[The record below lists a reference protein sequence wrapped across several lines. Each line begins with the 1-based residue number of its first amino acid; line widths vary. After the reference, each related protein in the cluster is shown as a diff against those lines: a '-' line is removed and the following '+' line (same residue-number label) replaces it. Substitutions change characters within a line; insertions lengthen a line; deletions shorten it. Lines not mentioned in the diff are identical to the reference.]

1 MEKRSGGS
9 FMQKVA
15 AVIVDR
21 KTLFFLLFAVLA
33 VFCVFSRNWV
43 NVNDDITSYLA
54 KDTETRRGLD
64 IMESEFTT
72 FATANVMVSSIT
84 YEAAEK
90 LLPRLEAVDGVHS
103 VEFDATEDHY
113 KNASALFA
121 VTFDGDTTSAVSEAA
136 MDEIKSLLSGYD
148 CYISSEVGNPLEQ
161 TIKSEMVVVLGIAIF
176 IIVAVLLFTSNTYME
191 IPVLLITFGAAALL
205 NMGTNYWFGTI
216 SYVTDSIAVVLQ
228 LALAIDYAII
238 LCHRYTEEREHLEAR
253 DAAVAALS
261 KAIPEI
267 SASSLTTISGLAAL
281 TLMHFRLGYDMGIVL
296 IKAIVMSMLSV
307 FLLMPGLLVLFSK
320 AIDKT
325 HHKSFVPKITLWGK
339 LTVKTRYII
348 PPLFLIVAAAAFVF
362 SNRCP
367 YVYGYSTLDTVKQNE
382 SKIAD
387 KMVASTFG
395 TDNLVAMLVPSGDY
409 EKEARLLK
417 AIAALPEVESCM
429 GLANIEAMDG
439 YTVTSALKPRQFA
452 ELTDQDIEAARLLY
466 AAYAVNEK
474 DYGQIVSSIDDYAV
488 PLLDMITYLKQQK
501 DEGYVSLERDMSEML
516 DEMCAELDFGRAQL
530 EGENWSRFV
539 IYLDLPE
546 EADETFDF
554 LETLRAQAKVFYDDC
569 VLVGESVNA
578 RDLRSSFSTDNLLI
592 SILSALFVVAV
603 LLFTFKSVGLP
614 ILLIIVIQSSV
625 WINFSVPYLTSSNLF
640 FISYLIVSA
649 IQMGA
654 NIDYAIVIS
663 SRYFDLKKSMPI
675 KEAMVETLNQAFPTI
690 ITSGAMLASAGLIIG
705 RMTSD
710 NTISSIGTCL
720 GRGTIISI
728 FLVMGVLPQILLLGD
743 LLIEK
748 TAFAIKG
755 PEITHVEGS
764 TIRLHGRV
772 RGQISGF
779 IDADVR
785 GVFQGSLHAMVESGT
800 IEVDETRPELPPSEE
815 LAGDGDESET
825 GEEKGDDI

>member
-1 MEKRSGGS
+1 MDKKSGGS

-21 KTLFFLLFAVLA
+21 KTFFFLTFIVMAI
-33 VFCVFSRNWV
+33 FCVFSRNWV

-84 YEAAEK
+84 YDAAEK
-90 LLPRLEAVDGVHS
+90 LAPKIGAIDGVHS
-103 VEFDATEDHY
+103 VEFDATEAHY

-121 VTFDGDTTSAVSEAA
+121 VTFDGDTTSEVSEKA
-136 MDEIKSLLSGYD
+136 MDEIKSLLADYD
-148 CYISSEVGNPLEQ
+148 TYISSEVGNPMEQ
-161 TIKSEMVVVLGIAIF
+161 TIKSEMVVVLGIAVF
-176 IIVAVLLFTSNTYME
+176 IIIAVLLFTSKTYME

-281 TLMHFRLGYDMGIVL
+281 SLMHFRLGYDMGIVL
-296 IKAIVMSMLSV
+296 IKAIIMSMLSV

-320 AIDKT
+320 LIDKT
-325 HHKSFVPKITLWGK
+325 HHRSFVPKISLWGK
-339 LTVKTRYII
+339 MTVKTRYVI
-348 PPLFLIVAAAAFVF
+348 PPLFLIIAAAAFVF
-362 SNRCP
+362 ANRCP

-395 TDNLVAMLVPSGDY
+395 TDNLVAMLVPSGSY
-409 EKEARLLK
+409 EKEAQLLNVIS
-417 AIAALPEVESCM
+417 AQPEVESAM

-439 YTVTSALKPRQFA
+439 YTVTSALTPRQFA

-474 DYGQIVSSIDDYAV
+474 DYGQIVSSIDDYTV
-488 PLLDMITYLKQQK
+488 PLVDIVLFLRDQENAGYIT
-501 DEGYVSLERDMSEML
+501 LERDMSDML
-516 DEMCAELDFGRAQL
+516 DEMCAELEFGLAQL

-539 IYLDLPE
+539 IYLNLPE
-546 EADETFDF
+546 ESEETYEF
-554 LETLRAQAKVFYDDC
+554 LDTLHGIAGAYYSDC

-578 RDLRSSFSTDNLLI
+578 RDLRSSFSTDNQLI
-592 SILSALFVVAV
+592 SILSALFVVVV
-603 LLFTFKSVGLP
+603 LLFTFRSVGLP
-614 ILLIIVIQSSV
+614 LLLIIVIQSSI

-663 SRYFDLKKSMPI
+663 SRYLDLKKSMPI
-675 KEAMVETLNQAFPTI
+675 KEAMIETLNQAFPTI

-743 LLIEK
+743 ILIEK
-748 TAFAIKG
+748 TAFAIKA

-779 IDADVR
+779 VDADIQ
-785 GVFQGSLHAMVESGT
+785 GVFQGSLHAMVESGA
-800 IEVDETRPELPPSEE
+800 IEVDETRAELPP
-815 LAGDGDESET
+815 
-825 GEEKGDDI
+825 GDDTTPADDRGEDTSNED

>member
-1 MEKRSGGS
+1 MDKKSGGS

-21 KTLFFLLFAVLA
+21 KTFFFLTFIVMAI
-33 VFCVFSRNWV
+33 FCVFSRNWV

-84 YEAAEK
+84 YDAAEK
-90 LLPRLEAVDGVHS
+90 LAPKIGAIDGVHS
-103 VEFDATEDHY
+103 VEFDATEAHY

-121 VTFDGDTTSAVSEAA
+121 VTFDGDTTSEVSEKA
-136 MDEIKSLLSGYD
+136 MDEIKSLLADYD
-148 CYISSEVGNPLEQ
+148 TYISSEVGNPMEQ
-161 TIKSEMVVVLGIAIF
+161 TIKSEMVVVLGIAVF
-176 IIVAVLLFTSNTYME
+176 IIIAVLLFTSKTYME

-281 TLMHFRLGYDMGIVL
+281 SLMHFRLGYDMGIVL
-296 IKAIVMSMLSV
+296 IKAIIMSMLSV

-320 AIDKT
+320 LIDKT
-325 HHKSFVPKITLWGK
+325 HHRSFVPKISLWGK
-339 LTVKTRYII
+339 LTVKTRYVI
-348 PPLFLIVAAAAFVF
+348 PPLFLIIAAAAFVF
-362 SNRCP
+362 ANRCP
-367 YVYGYSTLDTVKQNE
+367 YVYGYCTLDTVKQNE

-395 TDNLVAMLVPSGDY
+395 TDNLVAMLVPSGSY
-409 EKEARLLK
+409 EKEAQLLNVIS
-417 AIAALPEVESCM
+417 AQPEVESAM

-439 YTVTSALKPRQFA
+439 YTVTSALTPRQFA

-474 DYGQIVSSIDDYAV
+474 DYGQIVSSIDDYTV
-488 PLLDMITYLKQQK
+488 PLVDIVLFLRDQENAGYIT
-501 DEGYVSLERDMSEML
+501 LERDMSDML
-516 DEMCAELDFGRAQL
+516 DEMCAELEFGLAQL

-539 IYLDLPE
+539 IYLNLPE
-546 EADETFDF
+546 ESEETYEF
-554 LETLRAQAKVFYDDC
+554 LDTLHGIAGAYYSDC

-592 SILSALFVVAV
+592 SILSALFVVVV
-603 LLFTFKSVGLP
+603 LLFTFRSVGLP
-614 ILLIIVIQSSV
+614 LLLIIVIQSSI

-663 SRYFDLKKSMPI
+663 SRYLDLKKSMPI
-675 KEAMVETLNQAFPTI
+675 KEAMIETLNQAFPTI

-743 LLIEK
+743 ILIEK
-748 TAFAIKG
+748 TAFAIKV

-779 IDADVR
+779 VDADIQ
-785 GVFQGSLHAMVESGT
+785 GVFQGSLHAMVESGA
-800 IEVDETRPELPPSEE
+800 IEVDETRAELPP
-815 LAGDGDESET
+815 
-825 GEEKGDDI
+825 GDDTTPADDRGEDTSNED

>member
-1 MEKRSGGS
+1 MDKKGGGS

-21 KTLFFLLFAVLA
+21 KTFFFLAFIVMAI
-33 VFCVFSRNWV
+33 FCAFSRNWV

-54 KDTETRRGLD
+54 EDTETRQGLD

-84 YEAAEK
+84 YDVAAK
-90 LLPRLEAVDGVHS
+90 LVPQIEVINGVHS
-103 VEFDATEDHY
+103 VEFDATEAHY
-113 KNASALFA
+113 KNASALFT
-121 VTFDGDTTSAVSEAA
+121 VTFDGDTTSEVSESA
-136 MDEIKSLLSGYD
+136 MDEIKSLLADYD
-148 CYISSEVGNPLEQ
+148 TYISSEVGNPMEQ
-161 TIKSEMVVVLGIAIF
+161 TIKSEMVVVLGIAVF
-176 IIVAVLLFTSNTYME
+176 IIIAVLLFTSKTYME

-320 AIDKT
+320 LIDKT
-325 HHKSFVPKITLWGK
+325 HHRSFVPKISLWGK

-348 PPLFLIVAAAAFVF
+348 PPLFLIIAAAAFVF
-362 SNRCP
+362 ANRCP

-395 TDNLVAMLVPSGDY
+395 TDNLVAMLVPSGSY
-409 EKEARLLK
+409 EKEAKLLK
-417 AIAALPEVESCM
+417 AIEALPEVKSAM

-439 YTVTSALKPRQFA
+439 YTVTSALTPRQFS

-474 DYGQIVSSIDDYAV
+474 DYGQIVSSIDDYSV
-488 PLLDMITYLKQQK
+488 PLVDIVLYLQDQKNAGYIT
-501 DEGYVSLERDMSEML
+501 LERDMSDML
-516 DEMCAELDFGRAQL
+516 DEMCAELEFGLAQL

-539 IYLDLPE
+539 IYLNLPE
-546 EADETFDF
+546 ESEETYEF
-554 LETLRAQAKVFYDDC
+554 LDTLHGIAGAYYNDC

-592 SILSALFVVAV
+592 SILSALFVVVV
-603 LLFTFKSVGLP
+603 LLFTFRSVGLP
-614 ILLIIVIQSSV
+614 LLLIIVIQSSI

-663 SRYFDLKKSMPI
+663 SRYLDLKKSMPI
-675 KEAMVETLNQAFPTI
+675 KEAMIETLNQAFPTI

-743 LLIEK
+743 ILIEK
-748 TAFAIKG
+748 TAFAIKK

-779 IDADVR
+779 VDADIQ
-785 GVFQGSLHAMVESGT
+785 GVFQGSLHAMVESGA
-800 IEVDETRPELPPSEE
+800 IEVDETRAELPPGTDAEPE
-815 LAGDGDESET
+815 DDR
-825 GEEKGDDI
+825 GEDTSNED

>member
-1 MEKRSGGS
+1 MDKKSGGS

-21 KTLFFLLFAVLA
+21 KTFFFLAFIVMAI
-33 VFCVFSRNWV
+33 FCVFSRNWV

-84 YEAAEK
+84 YDAAEK
-90 LLPRLEAVDGVHS
+90 LAPKIGAIDGVRS
-103 VEFDATEDHY
+103 VEFDATEAHY

-121 VTFDGDTTSAVSEAA
+121 VTFDGDTTSEVSEKA
-136 MDEIKSLLSGYD
+136 MDEIKSLLADYD
-148 CYISSEVGNPLEQ
+148 TYISSEVGNPMEQ
-161 TIKSEMVVVLGIAIF
+161 TIKSEMVVVLGIAVF
-176 IIVAVLLFTSNTYME
+176 IIIAVLLFTSKTYME

-281 TLMHFRLGYDMGIVL
+281 SLMHFRLGYDMGIVL

-320 AIDKT
+320 LIDKT
-325 HHKSFVPKITLWGK
+325 HHRSFVPKISLWGK
-339 LTVKTRYII
+339 LTVKTRYVI
-348 PPLFLIVAAAAFVF
+348 PPLFLIIAAAAFVF
-362 SNRCP
+362 ANRCP

-395 TDNLVAMLVPSGDY
+395 TDNLVAMLVPSGSY
-409 EKEARLLK
+409 EKEAQLLNVIS
-417 AIAALPEVESCM
+417 AQPEVESAM

-439 YTVTSALKPRQFA
+439 YTVTSALTPRQFA

-474 DYGQIVSSIDDYAV
+474 DYGQIVSSIDDYTV
-488 PLLDMITYLKQQK
+488 PLVDIVLFLRDQENAGYIT
-501 DEGYVSLERDMSEML
+501 LERDMSDML
-516 DEMCAELDFGRAQL
+516 DEMCAELEFGLAQL

-539 IYLDLPE
+539 IYLNLPE
-546 EADETFDF
+546 ESEETYEF
-554 LETLRAQAKVFYDDC
+554 LDTLHGIAGAYYSDC

-592 SILSALFVVAV
+592 SILSALFVVVV
-603 LLFTFKSVGLP
+603 LLFTFRSVGLP
-614 ILLIIVIQSSV
+614 LLLIIVIQSSI

-663 SRYFDLKKSMPI
+663 SRYLDLKKSMPI
-675 KEAMVETLNQAFPTI
+675 KEAMIETLNQAFPTI

-743 LLIEK
+743 ILIEK
-748 TAFAIKG
+748 TAFAIKV

-779 IDADVR
+779 VDADIQ
-785 GVFQGSLHAMVESGT
+785 GVFQGSLHAMVESGA
-800 IEVDETRPELPPSEE
+800 IEVDETRAELPP
-815 LAGDGDESET
+815 
-825 GEEKGDDI
+825 GDDTTPADDRGEDTSNED

>member
-1 MEKRSGGS
+1 MDKKGGSS

-21 KTLFFLLFAVLA
+21 KTFFFLAFIVMA
-33 VFCVFSRNWV
+33 VFCAFSRNWV

-64 IMESEFTT
+64 IMDSEFTT

-84 YEAAEK
+84 YDAAAK
-90 LLPRLEAVDGVHS
+90 LAPQIEVINGVHS
-103 VEFDATEDHY
+103 VEFDDTEDHY

-121 VTFDGDTTSAVSEAA
+121 VTFDGDTTSEVSEKA
-136 MDEIKSLLSGYD
+136 MDEIKSLLADYD
-148 CYISSEVGNPLEQ
+148 TYISSEVGNPMEQ
-161 TIKSEMVVVLGIAIF
+161 TIKSEMVVVLGIAVF
-176 IIVAVLLFTSNTYME
+176 IIIAVLLFTSKTYME

-320 AIDKT
+320 LIDKT
-325 HHKSFVPKITLWGK
+325 HHRSFVPRISLWGK
-339 LTVKTRYII
+339 LTVKTRYVI
-348 PPLFLIVAAAAFVF
+348 PPLFLIIAAAAFVF
-362 SNRCP
+362 ANRCP

-395 TDNLVAMLVPSGDY
+395 TDNLVAMLVPSGNY
-409 EKEARLLK
+409 EKEAKLLN
-417 AIAALPEVESCM
+417 AISALPEVESAM

-439 YTVTSALKPRQFA
+439 YTVTSALTPRQFA

-474 DYGQIVSSIDDYAV
+474 DYGQIVSSIDDYTV
-488 PLLDMITYLKQQK
+488 PLVDIVLFLRDQENAGYIT
-501 DEGYVSLERDMSEML
+501 LERDMSDML
-516 DEMCAELDFGRAQL
+516 DEMCAELEFGLAQL

-539 IYLDLPE
+539 IYLNLPE
-546 EADETFDF
+546 ESEETYEF
-554 LETLRAQAKVFYDDC
+554 LDTLHGIAGAYYSDC

-592 SILSALFVVAV
+592 SILSALFVVVV
-603 LLFTFKSVGLP
+603 LLFTFRSVGLP
-614 ILLIIVIQSSV
+614 LLLMIVIQSSI

-663 SRYFDLKKSMPI
+663 SRYLDLKKSMPI
-675 KEAMVETLNQAFPTI
+675 KEAMIETLNQAFPTI

-743 LLIEK
+743 ILIEK
-748 TAFAIKG
+748 TAFAIKA

-779 IDADVR
+779 VDADIQ
-785 GVFQGSLHAMVESGT
+785 GVFQGSLHAMVESGA
-800 IEVDETRPELPPSEE
+800 IEVDETRAELPP
-815 LAGDGDESET
+815 
-825 GEEKGDDI
+825 GDDTTPADDRGEDTSNED

>member
-1 MEKRSGGS
+1 MDKKSGGS

-21 KTLFFLLFAVLA
+21 KTFFFLTFIVMAI
-33 VFCVFSRNWV
+33 FCVFSRNWV

-84 YEAAEK
+84 YDAAEK
-90 LLPRLEAVDGVHS
+90 LAPKIGAIDGVHS
-103 VEFDATEDHY
+103 VEFDATEAHY

-121 VTFDGDTTSAVSEAA
+121 VTFDGDTTSEVSEKA
-136 MDEIKSLLSGYD
+136 MDEIKSLLADYD
-148 CYISSEVGNPLEQ
+148 TYISSEVGNPMEQ
-161 TIKSEMVVVLGIAIF
+161 TIKSEMVVVLGIAVF
-176 IIVAVLLFTSNTYME
+176 IIIAVLLFTSKTYME

-281 TLMHFRLGYDMGIVL
+281 SLMHFRLGYDMGIVL
-296 IKAIVMSMLSV
+296 IKAIIMSMLSV

-320 AIDKT
+320 LIDKT
-325 HHKSFVPKITLWGK
+325 HHRSFVPKISLWGK
-339 LTVKTRYII
+339 LTVKTRYVI
-348 PPLFLIVAAAAFVF
+348 PPLFLIIAAAAFVF
-362 SNRCP
+362 ANRCP

-395 TDNLVAMLVPSGDY
+395 TDNLVAMLVPSGSY
-409 EKEARLLK
+409 EKEAQLLNVIS
-417 AIAALPEVESCM
+417 AQPEVESAM

-439 YTVTSALKPRQFA
+439 YTVTSALTPRQFA

-474 DYGQIVSSIDDYAV
+474 DYGQIVSSIDDYTV
-488 PLLDMITYLKQQK
+488 PLVDIVLFLRDQENAGYIT
-501 DEGYVSLERDMSEML
+501 LERDMSDML
-516 DEMCAELDFGRAQL
+516 DEMCAELEFGLAQL

-539 IYLDLPE
+539 IYLNLPE
-546 EADETFDF
+546 ESEETYEF
-554 LETLRAQAKVFYDDC
+554 LDTLHGIAGAYYSDC

-592 SILSALFVVAV
+592 SILSALFVVVV
-603 LLFTFKSVGLP
+603 LLFTFRSVGLP
-614 ILLIIVIQSSV
+614 LLLIIVIQSSV

-663 SRYFDLKKSMPI
+663 SRYLDLKKSMPI
-675 KEAMVETLNQAFPTI
+675 KEAMIETLNQAFPTI

-743 LLIEK
+743 ILIEK
-748 TAFAIKG
+748 TAFAIKV

-779 IDADVR
+779 VDADIQ
-785 GVFQGSLHAMVESGT
+785 GVFQGSLHAMVESGA
-800 IEVDETRPELPPSEE
+800 IEEDETRAELPP
-815 LAGDGDESET
+815 
-825 GEEKGDDI
+825 GDDTTPADDRGEDTSNED

>member
-1 MEKRSGGS
+1 
-9 FMQKVA
+9 
-15 AVIVDR
+15 
-21 KTLFFLLFAVLA
+21 
-33 VFCVFSRNWV
+33 
-43 NVNDDITSYLA
+43 
-54 KDTETRRGLD
+54 
-64 IMESEFTT
+64 
-72 FATANVMVSSIT
+72 
-84 YEAAEK
+84 
-90 LLPRLEAVDGVHS
+90 
-103 VEFDATEDHY
+103 
-113 KNASALFA
+113 
-121 VTFDGDTTSAVSEAA
+121 
-136 MDEIKSLLSGYD
+136 
-148 CYISSEVGNPLEQ
+148 
-161 TIKSEMVVVLGIAIF
+161 
-176 IIVAVLLFTSNTYME
+176 
-191 IPVLLITFGAAALL
+191 
-205 NMGTNYWFGTI
+205 
-216 SYVTDSIAVVLQ
+216 
-228 LALAIDYAII
+228 
-238 LCHRYTEEREHLEAR
+238 
-253 DAAVAALS
+253 
-261 KAIPEI
+261 
-267 SASSLTTISGLAAL
+267 
-281 TLMHFRLGYDMGIVL
+281 
-296 IKAIVMSMLSV
+296 MSMLSV

-578 RDLRSSFSTDNLLI
+578 CDLRSSFSTDNLLI

-614 ILLIIVIQSSV
+614 ILLIIVIQSSI

>member
-1 MEKRSGGS
+1 MDKKSGGS

-21 KTLFFLLFAVLA
+21 KTFFFLTFIVMAI
-33 VFCVFSRNWV
+33 FCVFSRNWV

-84 YEAAEK
+84 YDAAEK
-90 LLPRLEAVDGVHS
+90 LAPKIGAIDGVRS
-103 VEFDATEDHY
+103 VEFDATEAHY

-121 VTFDGDTTSAVSEAA
+121 VTFDGDTTSEVSEKA
-136 MDEIKSLLSGYD
+136 MDEIKSLLADYD
-148 CYISSEVGNPLEQ
+148 TYISSEVGNPMEQ
-161 TIKSEMVVVLGIAIF
+161 TIKSEMVVVLGIAVF
-176 IIVAVLLFTSNTYME
+176 IIIAVLLFTSKTYME

-281 TLMHFRLGYDMGIVL
+281 SLMHFRLGYDMGIVL

-320 AIDKT
+320 LIDKT
-325 HHKSFVPKITLWGK
+325 HHRSFVPKISLWGK
-339 LTVKTRYII
+339 LTVKTRYVI
-348 PPLFLIVAAAAFVF
+348 PPLFLILAAAAFVF
-362 SNRCP
+362 ANRCP

-395 TDNLVAMLVPSGDY
+395 TDNLVAMLVPSGSY
-409 EKEARLLK
+409 EKEAQLLNVIS
-417 AIAALPEVESCM
+417 AQPEVESAM

-439 YTVTSALKPRQFA
+439 YTVTSALTPRQFA

-474 DYGQIVSSIDDYAV
+474 DYGQIVSSIDDYTV
-488 PLLDMITYLKQQK
+488 PLVDIVLFLRDQENAGYIT
-501 DEGYVSLERDMSEML
+501 LERDMSDML
-516 DEMCAELDFGRAQL
+516 DEMCAELEFGLAQL

-539 IYLDLPE
+539 IYLNLPE
-546 EADETFDF
+546 ESEETYEF
-554 LETLRAQAKVFYDDC
+554 LDTLHGIAGAYYSDC

-592 SILSALFVVAV
+592 SILSALFVVVV
-603 LLFTFKSVGLP
+603 LLFTFRSVGLP
-614 ILLIIVIQSSV
+614 LLLIIVIQSSI

-663 SRYFDLKKSMPI
+663 SRYLDLKKSMPI
-675 KEAMVETLNQAFPTI
+675 KEAMIETLNQAFPTI

-743 LLIEK
+743 ILIEK
-748 TAFAIKG
+748 TAFAIKV

-779 IDADVR
+779 VDADIQ
-785 GVFQGSLHAMVESGT
+785 GVFQGSLHAMVESGA
-800 IEVDETRPELPPSEE
+800 IEVDETRAELPP
-815 LAGDGDESET
+815 
-825 GEEKGDDI
+825 GDDTTPADDRGEDTSNED

>member
-1 MEKRSGGS
+1 MDKKSGGS

-21 KTLFFLLFAVLA
+21 KTFFFLTFIVMAI
-33 VFCVFSRNWV
+33 FCVFSRNWV

-84 YEAAEK
+84 YDAAEK
-90 LLPRLEAVDGVHS
+90 LAPKIGAIDGVHS
-103 VEFDATEDHY
+103 VEFDATEAHY

-121 VTFDGDTTSAVSEAA
+121 VTFDGDTTSEVSEKA
-136 MDEIKSLLSGYD
+136 MDEIKSLLADYD
-148 CYISSEVGNPLEQ
+148 TYISSEVGNPMEQ
-161 TIKSEMVVVLGIAIF
+161 TIKSEMVVVLGIAVF
-176 IIVAVLLFTSNTYME
+176 IIIAVLLFTSKTYME

-281 TLMHFRLGYDMGIVL
+281 SLMHFRLGYDMGIVL
-296 IKAIVMSMLSV
+296 IKAIIMSMLSV

-320 AIDKT
+320 LIDKT
-325 HHKSFVPKITLWGK
+325 HHRSFVPKISLWGK
-339 LTVKTRYII
+339 MTVKTRYVI
-348 PPLFLIVAAAAFVF
+348 PPLFLIIAAAAFVF
-362 SNRCP
+362 ANRCP

-395 TDNLVAMLVPSGDY
+395 TDNLVAMLVPSGSY
-409 EKEARLLK
+409 EKEAQLLNVIS
-417 AIAALPEVESCM
+417 AQPEVESAM

-439 YTVTSALKPRQFA
+439 YTVTSALTPRQFA

-474 DYGQIVSSIDDYAV
+474 DYGQIVSSIDDYTV
-488 PLLDMITYLKQQK
+488 PLVDIVLFLRDQENAGYIT
-501 DEGYVSLERDMSEML
+501 LERDMSDML
-516 DEMCAELDFGRAQL
+516 DEMCAELEFGLAQL

-539 IYLDLPE
+539 IYLNLPE
-546 EADETFDF
+546 ESEETYEF
-554 LETLRAQAKVFYDDC
+554 LDTLHGIAGAYYSDC

-592 SILSALFVVAV
+592 SILSALFVVVV
-603 LLFTFKSVGLP
+603 LLFTFRSVGLP
-614 ILLIIVIQSSV
+614 LLLIIVIQSSI

-663 SRYFDLKKSMPI
+663 SRYLDLKKSMPI
-675 KEAMVETLNQAFPTI
+675 KEAMIETLNQAFPTI

-743 LLIEK
+743 ILIEK
-748 TAFAIKG
+748 TAFAIKV

-779 IDADVR
+779 VDADIQ
-785 GVFQGSLHAMVESGT
+785 GVFQGSLHAMVESGA
-800 IEVDETRPELPPSEE
+800 IEVDETRAELPP
-815 LAGDGDESET
+815 
-825 GEEKGDDI
+825 GEDPGPEDDRGEDTSNED

>member
-1 MEKRSGGS
+1 MDKKSGGS

-21 KTLFFLLFAVLA
+21 KTFFFLTFIVMAI
-33 VFCVFSRNWV
+33 FCVFSRNWV

-84 YEAAEK
+84 YDAAEK
-90 LLPRLEAVDGVHS
+90 LAPKIGAIDGVHS
-103 VEFDATEDHY
+103 VEFDATEAHY

-121 VTFDGDTTSAVSEAA
+121 VTFDGDTTSEVSEKA
-136 MDEIKSLLSGYD
+136 MDEIKSLLADYVT
-148 CYISSEVGNPLEQ
+148 YISSEVGNPMEQ
-161 TIKSEMVVVLGIAIF
+161 TIKSEMVVVLGIAVF
-176 IIVAVLLFTSNTYME
+176 IIIAVLLFTSKTYME

-281 TLMHFRLGYDMGIVL
+281 SLMHFRLGYDMGIVL
-296 IKAIVMSMLSV
+296 IKAIIMSMLSV

-320 AIDKT
+320 LIDKT
-325 HHKSFVPKITLWGK
+325 HHRSFVPKISLWGK
-339 LTVKTRYII
+339 LTVKTRYVI
-348 PPLFLIVAAAAFVF
+348 PPLFLIIAAAAFVF
-362 SNRCP
+362 ANRCP

-395 TDNLVAMLVPSGDY
+395 TDNLVAMLVPSGSY
-409 EKEARLLK
+409 EKEAQLLNVIS
-417 AIAALPEVESCM
+417 AQPEVESAM

-439 YTVTSALKPRQFA
+439 YTVTSALTPRQFA

-474 DYGQIVSSIDDYAV
+474 DYGQIVSSIDDYTV
-488 PLLDMITYLKQQK
+488 PLVDIVLFLRDQENAGYIT
-501 DEGYVSLERDMSEML
+501 LERDMSDML
-516 DEMCAELDFGRAQL
+516 DEMCAELEFGLAQL

-539 IYLDLPE
+539 IYLNLPE
-546 EADETFDF
+546 ESEETYEF
-554 LETLRAQAKVFYDDC
+554 LDTLHGIAGAYYSDC

-592 SILSALFVVAV
+592 SILSALFVVVV
-603 LLFTFKSVGLP
+603 LLFTFRSVGLP
-614 ILLIIVIQSSV
+614 LLLIIVIQSSI

-663 SRYFDLKKSMPI
+663 SRYLDLKKSMPI
-675 KEAMVETLNQAFPTI
+675 KEAMIETLNQAFPTI

-743 LLIEK
+743 ILIEK
-748 TAFAIKG
+748 TAFAIKV

-779 IDADVR
+779 VDADIQ
-785 GVFQGSLHAMVESGT
+785 GVFQGSLHAMVESGA
-800 IEVDETRPELPPSEE
+800 IEVDETRAELPP
-815 LAGDGDESET
+815 
-825 GEEKGDDI
+825 GDDTTPADDRGEDTSNED

>member
-1 MEKRSGGS
+1 MDKKSGGS

-21 KTLFFLLFAVLA
+21 KTFFFLTFIVMAI
-33 VFCVFSRNWV
+33 FCVFSRNWV

-84 YEAAEK
+84 YDAAEK
-90 LLPRLEAVDGVHS
+90 LAPKIGAIDGVHS
-103 VEFDATEDHY
+103 VEFDATEAHY

-121 VTFDGDTTSAVSEAA
+121 VTFDGDTTSEVSEKA
-136 MDEIKSLLSGYD
+136 MDEIKSLLADYD
-148 CYISSEVGNPLEQ
+148 TYISSEVGNPMEQ
-161 TIKSEMVVVLGIAIF
+161 TIKSEMVVVLGIAVF
-176 IIVAVLLFTSNTYME
+176 IIIAVLLFTSKTYME

-320 AIDKT
+320 LIDKT
-325 HHKSFVPKITLWGK
+325 HHRSFVPKISLWGK
-339 LTVKTRYII
+339 LTVKTRYVI
-348 PPLFLIVAAAAFVF
+348 PPLFLIIAAAAFVF
-362 SNRCP
+362 ANRCP

-395 TDNLVAMLVPSGDY
+395 TDNLVAMLVPSGSY
-409 EKEARLLK
+409 EKEAQLLNVIS
-417 AIAALPEVESCM
+417 AQPEVESAM

-439 YTVTSALKPRQFA
+439 YTVTSALTPRQFA

-474 DYGQIVSSIDDYAV
+474 DYGQIVSSIDDYTV
-488 PLLDMITYLKQQK
+488 PLVDIVLFLRDQENAGYIT
-501 DEGYVSLERDMSEML
+501 LERDMSDML
-516 DEMCAELDFGRAQL
+516 DEMCAELEFGLAQL

-539 IYLDLPE
+539 IYLNLPE
-546 EADETFDF
+546 ESEETYEF
-554 LETLRAQAKVFYDDC
+554 LDTLHGIAGAYYSDC

-592 SILSALFVVAV
+592 SILSALFVVVV
-603 LLFTFKSVGLP
+603 LLFTFRSVGLP
-614 ILLIIVIQSSV
+614 LLLMIVIQSSI

-663 SRYFDLKKSMPI
+663 SRYLDLKKSMPI
-675 KEAMVETLNQAFPTI
+675 KEAMIETLNQAFPTI

-743 LLIEK
+743 ILIEK
-748 TAFAIKG
+748 TAFAIKT

-779 IDADVR
+779 VDADIQ
-785 GVFQGSLHAMVESGT
+785 GVFQGSLHAMVESGA
-800 IEVDETRPELPPSEE
+800 IEVDETRAELPP
-815 LAGDGDESET
+815 
-825 GEEKGDDI
+825 GEDPGPEDDRGEDTSNED

>member
-1 MEKRSGGS
+1 MDKKSGSS

-21 KTLFFLLFAVLA
+21 KTFFFLAFIVMA
-33 VFCVFSRNWV
+33 VFCAFSRNWV

-64 IMESEFTT
+64 IMDSEFTT

-84 YEAAEK
+84 YDAAAK
-90 LLPRLEAVDGVHS
+90 LAPQIEVINGVHS
-103 VEFDATEDHY
+103 VEFDDTEDHY

-121 VTFDGDTTSAVSEAA
+121 VTFDGDTTSEVSEKA
-136 MDEIKSLLSGYD
+136 MDEIKSLLADYD
-148 CYISSEVGNPLEQ
+148 TYISSEVGNPMEQ
-161 TIKSEMVVVLGIAIF
+161 TIKSEMVVVLGIAVF
-176 IIVAVLLFTSNTYME
+176 IIIAVLLFTSKTYME

-320 AIDKT
+320 LIDKT
-325 HHKSFVPKITLWGK
+325 HHRSFVPKISLWGK
-339 LTVKTRYII
+339 LTVKTRYVI
-348 PPLFLIVAAAAFVF
+348 PPLFLIIAAAAFVF
-362 SNRCP
+362 ANRCP

-395 TDNLVAMLVPSGDY
+395 TDNLVAMLVPSGSY
-409 EKEARLLK
+409 EKEAQLLNVIS
-417 AIAALPEVESCM
+417 AQPEVESAM

-439 YTVTSALKPRQFA
+439 YTVTSALTPRQFA

-474 DYGQIVSSIDDYAV
+474 DYGQIVSSIDDYTV
-488 PLLDMITYLKQQK
+488 PLVDIVLFLRDQENAGYIT
-501 DEGYVSLERDMSEML
+501 LERDMSDML
-516 DEMCAELDFGRAQL
+516 DEMCAELEFGLAQL

-539 IYLDLPE
+539 IYLNLPE
-546 EADETFDF
+546 ESEETYEF
-554 LETLRAQAKVFYDDC
+554 LDTLHGIAGAYYSDC

-592 SILSALFVVAV
+592 SILSALFVVVV
-603 LLFTFKSVGLP
+603 LLFTFRSVGLP
-614 ILLIIVIQSSV
+614 LLLMIVIQSSI

-663 SRYFDLKKSMPI
+663 SRYLDLKKSMPI
-675 KEAMVETLNQAFPTI
+675 KEAMIETLNQAFPTI

-743 LLIEK
+743 ILIEK
-748 TAFAIKG
+748 TAFAIKA

-779 IDADVR
+779 VDADIQ
-785 GVFQGSLHAMVESGT
+785 GVFQGSLHAMVESGA
-800 IEVDETRPELPPSEE
+800 IEVDETRAELPP
-815 LAGDGDESET
+815 
-825 GEEKGDDI
+825 GDDTTPADDRGEDTSNED

>member
-1 MEKRSGGS
+1 MDKKSGGS

-21 KTLFFLLFAVLA
+21 KTFFFLTFIVMAI
-33 VFCVFSRNWV
+33 FCVFSRNWV

-84 YEAAEK
+84 YDAAEK
-90 LLPRLEAVDGVHS
+90 LAPKIGAIDGVHS
-103 VEFDATEDHY
+103 VEFDATEAHY

-121 VTFDGDTTSAVSEAA
+121 VTFDGDTTSEVSEKA
-136 MDEIKSLLSGYD
+136 MDEIKSLLADYD
-148 CYISSEVGNPLEQ
+148 TYISSEVGNPMEQ
-161 TIKSEMVVVLGIAIF
+161 TIKSEMVVVLGIAVF
-176 IIVAVLLFTSNTYME
+176 IIIAVLLFTSKTYME

-281 TLMHFRLGYDMGIVL
+281 SLMHFRLGYDMGIVL
-296 IKAIVMSMLSV
+296 IKAIIMSMLSV

-320 AIDKT
+320 LIDKT
-325 HHKSFVPKITLWGK
+325 HHRSFVPKISLWGK
-339 LTVKTRYII
+339 MTVKTRYVI
-348 PPLFLIVAAAAFVF
+348 PPLFLIIAAAAFVF
-362 SNRCP
+362 ANRCP

-395 TDNLVAMLVPSGDY
+395 TDNLVAMLVPSGSY
-409 EKEARLLK
+409 EKEAQLLNVIS
-417 AIAALPEVESCM
+417 AQPEVESAM

-439 YTVTSALKPRQFA
+439 YTVTSALTPRQFA

-474 DYGQIVSSIDDYAV
+474 DYGQIVSSIDDYTV
-488 PLLDMITYLKQQK
+488 PLVDIVLFLRDQENAGYIT
-501 DEGYVSLERDMSEML
+501 LERDMSDML
-516 DEMCAELDFGRAQL
+516 DEMCAELEFGLAQL

-539 IYLDLPE
+539 IYLNLPE
-546 EADETFDF
+546 ESEETYEF
-554 LETLRAQAKVFYDDC
+554 LDTLHGIAGAYYSDC

-592 SILSALFVVAV
+592 SILSALFVVVV
-603 LLFTFKSVGLP
+603 LLFTFRSVGLP
-614 ILLIIVIQSSV
+614 LLLIIVIQSSI

-663 SRYFDLKKSMPI
+663 SRYLDLKKSMPI
-675 KEAMVETLNQAFPTI
+675 KEAMIETLNQAFPTI
-690 ITSGAMLASAGLIIG
+690 ITSGLMMAIAGILIG
-705 RMTSD
+705 QMTS
-710 NTISSIGTCL
+710 NAAIAGIGDSL
-720 GRGTIISI
+720 GRGTILTII
-728 FLVMGVLPQILLLGD
+728 IVMFILPQILLLGEKVID
-743 LLIEK
+743 K
-748 TAFAIKG
+748 TAFDMPSAVSS
-755 PEITHVEGS
+755 HQS
-764 TIRLHGRV
+764 AGRV
-772 RGQISGF
+772 RIDGMVRGEIHGQISG
-779 IDADVR
+779 IVHAVVEGDVNI
-785 GVFQGSLHAMVESGT
+785 SLLSGT
-800 IEVDETRPELPPSEE
+800 AEPETADAPQ
-815 LAGDGDESET
+815 AQT
-825 GEEKGDDI
+825 EKEDDAHE

>member
-1 MEKRSGGS
+1 
-9 FMQKVA
+9 MQKVA

-176 IIVAVLLFTSNTYME
+176 IIVAVLLFT
-191 IPVLLITFGAAALL
+191 
-205 NMGTNYWFGTI
+205 
-216 SYVTDSIAVVLQ
+216 
-228 LALAIDYAII
+228 
-238 LCHRYTEEREHLEAR
+238 
-253 DAAVAALS
+253 
-261 KAIPEI
+261 
-267 SASSLTTISGLAAL
+267 
-281 TLMHFRLGYDMGIVL
+281 
-296 IKAIVMSMLSV
+296 
-307 FLLMPGLLVLFSK
+307 
-320 AIDKT
+320 
-325 HHKSFVPKITLWGK
+325 
-339 LTVKTRYII
+339 
-348 PPLFLIVAAAAFVF
+348 
-362 SNRCP
+362 
-367 YVYGYSTLDTVKQNE
+367 
-382 SKIAD
+382 
-387 KMVASTFG
+387 
-395 TDNLVAMLVPSGDY
+395 
-409 EKEARLLK
+409 
-417 AIAALPEVESCM
+417 
-429 GLANIEAMDG
+429 
-439 YTVTSALKPRQFA
+439 
-452 ELTDQDIEAARLLY
+452 
-466 AAYAVNEK
+466 
-474 DYGQIVSSIDDYAV
+474 
-488 PLLDMITYLKQQK
+488 
-501 DEGYVSLERDMSEML
+501 
-516 DEMCAELDFGRAQL
+516 
-530 EGENWSRFV
+530 
-539 IYLDLPE
+539 
-546 EADETFDF
+546 
-554 LETLRAQAKVFYDDC
+554 
-569 VLVGESVNA
+569 
-578 RDLRSSFSTDNLLI
+578 
-592 SILSALFVVAV
+592 
-603 LLFTFKSVGLP
+603 FKSVGLP
-614 ILLIIVIQSSV
+614 ILLIIVIQSSI

>member
-1 MEKRSGGS
+1 MDKKSGGS

-21 KTLFFLLFAVLA
+21 KTFFFLAFIVMA
-33 VFCVFSRNWV
+33 VFCAFSRNWV

-84 YEAAEK
+84 YDAAEK
-90 LLPRLEAVDGVHS
+90 LAPKIGAIDGVHS
-103 VEFDATEDHY
+103 VEFDATEAHY

-121 VTFDGDTTSAVSEAA
+121 VTFDGDTTSEVSEKA
-136 MDEIKSLLSGYD
+136 MDEIKSLLADYD
-148 CYISSEVGNPLEQ
+148 TYISSEVGNPMEQ
-161 TIKSEMVVVLGIAIF
+161 TIKSEMVVVLGIAVF
-176 IIVAVLLFTSNTYME
+176 IIIAVLLFTSKTYME

-281 TLMHFRLGYDMGIVL
+281 SLMHFRLGYDMGIVL
-296 IKAIVMSMLSV
+296 IKAIIMSMLSV

-320 AIDKT
+320 LIDKT
-325 HHKSFVPKITLWGK
+325 HHRSFVPKISLWGK
-339 LTVKTRYII
+339 MTVKTRYVI
-348 PPLFLIVAAAAFVF
+348 PPLFLIIAAAAFVF
-362 SNRCP
+362 ANRCP

-395 TDNLVAMLVPSGDY
+395 TDNLVAMLVPSGSY
-409 EKEARLLK
+409 EKEAQLLNVIS
-417 AIAALPEVESCM
+417 AQPEVESAM

-439 YTVTSALKPRQFA
+439 YTVTSALTPRQFA

-474 DYGQIVSSIDDYAV
+474 DYGQIVSSIDDYTV
-488 PLLDMITYLKQQK
+488 PLVDIVLFLRDQENAGYIT
-501 DEGYVSLERDMSEML
+501 LERDMSDML
-516 DEMCAELDFGRAQL
+516 DEMCAELEFGLAQL

-539 IYLDLPE
+539 IYLNLPE
-546 EADETFDF
+546 ESEETYEF
-554 LETLRAQAKVFYDDC
+554 LDTLHGIAGAYYSDC

-592 SILSALFVVAV
+592 SILSALFVVVV
-603 LLFTFKSVGLP
+603 LLFTFRSVGLP
-614 ILLIIVIQSSV
+614 LLLIIVIQSSI

-663 SRYFDLKKSMPI
+663 SRYLDLKKSMPI
-675 KEAMVETLNQAFPTI
+675 KEAMIETLNQAFPTI

-743 LLIEK
+743 ILIEK
-748 TAFAIKG
+748 TAFAIKA

-779 IDADVR
+779 VDADIQ
-785 GVFQGSLHAMVESGT
+785 GVFQGSLHAMVESGA
-800 IEVDETRPELPPSEE
+800 IEVDETRAELPP
-815 LAGDGDESET
+815 
-825 GEEKGDDI
+825 GDDTTPADDRGEDTSNED

>member
-1 MEKRSGGS
+1 MDKKSGGS

-21 KTLFFLLFAVLA
+21 KTFFFLTFIVMAI
-33 VFCVFSRNWV
+33 FCVFSRNWV

-84 YEAAEK
+84 YDAAEK
-90 LLPRLEAVDGVHS
+90 LAPKIGAIDGVHS
-103 VEFDATEDHY
+103 VEFDDTEDHY

-121 VTFDGDTTSAVSEAA
+121 VTFDGDTTSEVSEKA
-136 MDEIKSLLSGYD
+136 MDEIKSLLADYD
-148 CYISSEVGNPLEQ
+148 TYISSEVGNPMEQ
-161 TIKSEMVVVLGIAIF
+161 TIKSEMVVVLGIAVF
-176 IIVAVLLFTSNTYME
+176 IIIAVLLFTSKTYME

-281 TLMHFRLGYDMGIVL
+281 SLMHFRLGYDMGIVL

-320 AIDKT
+320 LIDKT
-325 HHKSFVPKITLWGK
+325 HHRSFVPKISLWGK
-339 LTVKTRYII
+339 MTVKTRYVI
-348 PPLFLIVAAAAFVF
+348 PPLFLIIAAAAFVF
-362 SNRCP
+362 ANRCP

-395 TDNLVAMLVPSGDY
+395 TDNLVAMLVPSGSY
-409 EKEARLLK
+409 EKEAQLLNVIS
-417 AIAALPEVESCM
+417 AQPEVESAM

-439 YTVTSALKPRQFA
+439 YTVTSALTPRQFA

-474 DYGQIVSSIDDYAV
+474 DYGQIVSSIDDYTV
-488 PLLDMITYLKQQK
+488 PLVDIVLFLRDQENAGYIT
-501 DEGYVSLERDMSEML
+501 LERDMSDML
-516 DEMCAELDFGRAQL
+516 DEMCAELEFGLAQL

-539 IYLDLPE
+539 IYLNLPE
-546 EADETFDF
+546 ESEETYEF
-554 LETLRAQAKVFYDDC
+554 LDTLHGIAGAYYSDC

-592 SILSALFVVAV
+592 SILSALFVVVV
-603 LLFTFKSVGLP
+603 LLFTFRSVGLP
-614 ILLIIVIQSSV
+614 LLLIIVIQSSI

-663 SRYFDLKKSMPI
+663 SRYLDLKKSMPI
-675 KEAMVETLNQAFPTI
+675 KEAMIETLNQAFPTI

-743 LLIEK
+743 ILIEK
-748 TAFAIKG
+748 TAFAIKV

-779 IDADVR
+779 VDADIQ
-785 GVFQGSLHAMVESGT
+785 GVFQGSLHAMVESGA
-800 IEVDETRPELPPSEE
+800 IEVDETRAELPP
-815 LAGDGDESET
+815 
-825 GEEKGDDI
+825 GDDTTPADDRGEDTSNED

>member
-1 MEKRSGGS
+1 MDKKSGGS

-21 KTLFFLLFAVLA
+21 KTFFFLTFIVMAI
-33 VFCVFSRNWV
+33 FCVFSRNWV

-84 YEAAEK
+84 YDAAEK
-90 LLPRLEAVDGVHS
+90 LAPKIGAIDGVRS
-103 VEFDATEDHY
+103 VEFDATEAHY

-121 VTFDGDTTSAVSEAA
+121 VTFDGDTTSEVSEKA
-136 MDEIKSLLSGYD
+136 MDEMKSLLADYD
-148 CYISSEVGNPLEQ
+148 TYISSEVGNPMEQ
-161 TIKSEMVVVLGIAIF
+161 TIKSEMVVVLGIAVF
-176 IIVAVLLFTSNTYME
+176 IIIAVLLFTSKTYME

-281 TLMHFRLGYDMGIVL
+281 SLMHFRLGYDMGIVL
-296 IKAIVMSMLSV
+296 IKAIIMSMLSV

-320 AIDKT
+320 LIDKT
-325 HHKSFVPKITLWGK
+325 HHRSFVPKISLWGK
-339 LTVKTRYII
+339 LTVKTRYVI
-348 PPLFLIVAAAAFVF
+348 PPLFLIIAAAAFVF
-362 SNRCP
+362 ANRCP

-395 TDNLVAMLVPSGDY
+395 TDNLVAMLVPSGSY
-409 EKEARLLK
+409 EKEAQLLNVIS
-417 AIAALPEVESCM
+417 AQPEVESAM

-439 YTVTSALKPRQFA
+439 YTVTSALTPRQFA

-474 DYGQIVSSIDDYAV
+474 DYGQIVSSIDDYTV
-488 PLLDMITYLKQQK
+488 PLVDIVLFLRDQENAGYIT
-501 DEGYVSLERDMSEML
+501 LERDMSDML
-516 DEMCAELDFGRAQL
+516 DEMCAELEFGLAQL

-539 IYLDLPE
+539 IYLNLPE
-546 EADETFDF
+546 ESEETYEF
-554 LETLRAQAKVFYDDC
+554 LDTLHGIAGAYYSDC

-592 SILSALFVVAV
+592 SILSALFVVVV
-603 LLFTFKSVGLP
+603 LLFTFRSVGLP
-614 ILLIIVIQSSV
+614 LLLIIVIQSSI

-663 SRYFDLKKSMPI
+663 SRYLDLKKSMPI
-675 KEAMVETLNQAFPTI
+675 KEAMIETLNQAFPTI

-743 LLIEK
+743 ILIEK
-748 TAFAIKG
+748 TAFAIKV

-779 IDADVR
+779 VDADIQ
-785 GVFQGSLHAMVESGT
+785 GVFQGSLHAMVESGA
-800 IEVDETRPELPPSEE
+800 IEVDETRAELPP
-815 LAGDGDESET
+815 
-825 GEEKGDDI
+825 GDDTTPADDRGEDTSNED

>member
-1 MEKRSGGS
+1 MDKKSGGS

-21 KTLFFLLFAVLA
+21 KTFFFLTFIVMAI
-33 VFCVFSRNWV
+33 FCVFSRNWV

-84 YEAAEK
+84 YDAAEK
-90 LLPRLEAVDGVHS
+90 LAPKIGAIDGVHS
-103 VEFDATEDHY
+103 VEFDATEAHY

-121 VTFDGDTTSAVSEAA
+121 VTFDGDTTSEVSEKA
-136 MDEIKSLLSGYD
+136 MDEIKSLLADYD
-148 CYISSEVGNPLEQ
+148 TYISSEVGNPMEQ
-161 TIKSEMVVVLGIAIF
+161 TIKSEMVVVLGIAVF
-176 IIVAVLLFTSNTYME
+176 IIIAVLLFTSKTYME

-281 TLMHFRLGYDMGIVL
+281 SLMHFRLGYDMGIVL
-296 IKAIVMSMLSV
+296 IKAIIMSMLSV

-320 AIDKT
+320 LIDKT
-325 HHKSFVPKITLWGK
+325 HHRSFVPKISLWGK
-339 LTVKTRYII
+339 LTVKTRYVI
-348 PPLFLIVAAAAFVF
+348 PPLFLIIAAAAFVF
-362 SNRCP
+362 ANRCP

-395 TDNLVAMLVPSGDY
+395 TDNLVAMLVPSGSY
-409 EKEARLLK
+409 EKEAQLLNVIS
-417 AIAALPEVESCM
+417 AQPEVESAM

-439 YTVTSALKPRQFA
+439 YTVTSALTPRQFA
-452 ELTDQDIEAARLLY
+452 ELTDQDIEAVRLLY

-474 DYGQIVSSIDDYAV
+474 DYGQIVSSIDDYTV
-488 PLLDMITYLKQQK
+488 PLVDIVLFLRDQENAGYIT
-501 DEGYVSLERDMSEML
+501 LERDMSDML
-516 DEMCAELDFGRAQL
+516 DEMCAELEFGLAQL

-539 IYLDLPE
+539 IYLNLPE
-546 EADETFDF
+546 ESEETYEF
-554 LETLRAQAKVFYDDC
+554 LDTLHGIAGAYYSDC

-592 SILSALFVVAV
+592 SILSALFVVVV
-603 LLFTFKSVGLP
+603 LLFTFRSVGLP
-614 ILLIIVIQSSV
+614 LLLIIVIQSSI

-663 SRYFDLKKSMPI
+663 SRYLDLKKSMPI
-675 KEAMVETLNQAFPTI
+675 KEAMIETLNQAFPTI

-743 LLIEK
+743 ILIEK
-748 TAFAIKG
+748 TAFAIKV

-779 IDADVR
+779 VDADIQ
-785 GVFQGSLHAMVESGT
+785 GVFQGSLHAMVESGA
-800 IEVDETRPELPPSEE
+800 IEVDETRAELPP
-815 LAGDGDESET
+815 
-825 GEEKGDDI
+825 GDDTTPADDRGEDTSNED

>member
-1 MEKRSGGS
+1 MDKKSGGS

-21 KTLFFLLFAVLA
+21 KTFFFLTFIVMAI
-33 VFCVFSRNWV
+33 FCVFSRNWV

-84 YEAAEK
+84 YDAAEK
-90 LLPRLEAVDGVHS
+90 LAPKIGAIDGVRS
-103 VEFDATEDHY
+103 VEFDATEAHY

-121 VTFDGDTTSAVSEAA
+121 VTFDGDTTSEVSEKA
-136 MDEIKSLLSGYD
+136 MDEIKSLLADYD
-148 CYISSEVGNPLEQ
+148 TYISSEVGNPMEQ
-161 TIKSEMVVVLGIAIF
+161 TIKSEMVVVLGIAVF
-176 IIVAVLLFTSNTYME
+176 IIIAVLLFTSKTYME

-281 TLMHFRLGYDMGIVL
+281 SLMHFRLGYDMGIVL

-320 AIDKT
+320 LIDKT
-325 HHKSFVPKITLWGK
+325 HHRSFVPKISLWGK
-339 LTVKTRYII
+339 LTVKTRYVI
-348 PPLFLIVAAAAFVF
+348 PPLFLIIAAAAFVF
-362 SNRCP
+362 ANRCP

-395 TDNLVAMLVPSGDY
+395 TDNLVAMLVPSGSY
-409 EKEARLLK
+409 EKEAQLLNVIS
-417 AIAALPEVESCM
+417 AQPEVESAM

-439 YTVTSALKPRQFA
+439 YTVTSALTPRQFA

-474 DYGQIVSSIDDYAV
+474 DSGQIVSSIDDYTV
-488 PLLDMITYLKQQK
+488 PLVDIVLFLRDQENAGYIT
-501 DEGYVSLERDMSEML
+501 LERDMSDML
-516 DEMCAELDFGRAQL
+516 DEMCAELEFGLAQL

-539 IYLDLPE
+539 IYLNLPE
-546 EADETFDF
+546 ESEETYEF
-554 LETLRAQAKVFYDDC
+554 LDTLHGIAGAYYSDC

-592 SILSALFVVAV
+592 SILSALFVVVV
-603 LLFTFKSVGLP
+603 LLFTFRSVGLP
-614 ILLIIVIQSSV
+614 LLLIIVIQSSI

-663 SRYFDLKKSMPI
+663 SRYLDLKKSMPI
-675 KEAMVETLNQAFPTI
+675 KEAMIETLNQAFPTI

-743 LLIEK
+743 ILIEK
-748 TAFAIKG
+748 TAFAIKV

-779 IDADVR
+779 VDADIQ
-785 GVFQGSLHAMVESGT
+785 GVFQGSLHAMVESGA
-800 IEVDETRPELPPSEE
+800 IEVDETRAELPP
-815 LAGDGDESET
+815 
-825 GEEKGDDI
+825 GDDTTPADDRGEDTSNED

>member
-1 MEKRSGGS
+1 MDKKSGGS

-21 KTLFFLLFAVLA
+21 KTFFFLTFIVMAI
-33 VFCVFSRNWV
+33 FCVFSRNWV

-84 YEAAEK
+84 YDAAAK
-90 LLPRLEAVDGVHS
+90 LAPQIEVINGVHS
-103 VEFDATEDHY
+103 VEFDDTEDHY

-121 VTFDGDTTSAVSEAA
+121 VTFDGDTTSEVSEKA
-136 MDEIKSLLSGYD
+136 MDEIKSLLADYD
-148 CYISSEVGNPLEQ
+148 TYISSEVGNPMEQ
-161 TIKSEMVVVLGIAIF
+161 TIKSEMVVVLGIAVF
-176 IIVAVLLFTSNTYME
+176 IIIAVLLFTSKTYME

-281 TLMHFRLGYDMGIVL
+281 SLMHFRLGYDMGIVL
-296 IKAIVMSMLSV
+296 IKAIIMSMLSV

-320 AIDKT
+320 LIDKT
-325 HHKSFVPKITLWGK
+325 HHRSFVPKISLWGK
-339 LTVKTRYII
+339 LTVKTRYVI
-348 PPLFLIVAAAAFVF
+348 PPLFLIIAAAAFVF
-362 SNRCP
+362 ANRCP

-395 TDNLVAMLVPSGDY
+395 TDNLVAMLVPSGSY
-409 EKEARLLK
+409 EKEAQLLNVIS
-417 AIAALPEVESCM
+417 AQPEVESAM

-439 YTVTSALKPRQFA
+439 YTVTSALTPRQFA

-474 DYGQIVSSIDDYAV
+474 DYGQIVSSIDDYTV
-488 PLLDMITYLKQQK
+488 PLVDIVLFLRDQENAGYIT
-501 DEGYVSLERDMSEML
+501 LERDMSDML
-516 DEMCAELDFGRAQL
+516 DEMCAELEFGLAQL

-539 IYLDLPE
+539 IYLNLPE
-546 EADETFDF
+546 ESEETYEF
-554 LETLRAQAKVFYDDC
+554 LDTLHGIAGAYYSDC

-592 SILSALFVVAV
+592 SILSALFVVVV
-603 LLFTFKSVGLP
+603 LLFTFRSVGLP
-614 ILLIIVIQSSV
+614 LLLIIVIQSSI

-663 SRYFDLKKSMPI
+663 SRYLDLKKSMPI
-675 KEAMVETLNQAFPTI
+675 KEAMIETLNQAFPTI

-743 LLIEK
+743 ILIEK
-748 TAFAIKG
+748 TAFAIKV

-779 IDADVR
+779 VDADIQ
-785 GVFQGSLHAMVESGT
+785 GVFQGSLHAMVESGA
-800 IEVDETRPELPPSEE
+800 IEVDETRAELPP
-815 LAGDGDESET
+815 
-825 GEEKGDDI
+825 GDDTTPADDRGEDTSNED

>member
-1 MEKRSGGS
+1 MDKKSGGS

-21 KTLFFLLFAVLA
+21 KTFFFLTFIVMAI
-33 VFCVFSRNWV
+33 FCVFSRNWV

-84 YEAAEK
+84 YDAAEK
-90 LLPRLEAVDGVHS
+90 LAPKIGAIDGVHS
-103 VEFDATEDHY
+103 VEFDATEAHY
-113 KNASALFA
+113 KKASALLA
-121 VTFDGDTTSAVSEAA
+121 VTFDGDTTSEVSEKA
-136 MDEIKSLLSGYD
+136 MDEIKSLLADYD
-148 CYISSEVGNPLEQ
+148 TYISSEVGNPMEQ
-161 TIKSEMVVVLGIAIF
+161 TIKSEMVVVLGIAVF
-176 IIVAVLLFTSNTYME
+176 IIIAVLLFTSKTYME

-281 TLMHFRLGYDMGIVL
+281 SLMHFRLGYDMGIVL
-296 IKAIVMSMLSV
+296 IKAIIMSMLSV

-320 AIDKT
+320 LIDKT
-325 HHKSFVPKITLWGK
+325 HHRSFVPKISLWGK
-339 LTVKTRYII
+339 MTVKTRYVI
-348 PPLFLIVAAAAFVF
+348 PPLFLIIAAAAFVF
-362 SNRCP
+362 ANRCP

-395 TDNLVAMLVPSGDY
+395 TDNLVAMLVPSGSY
-409 EKEARLLK
+409 EKEAQLLNVIS
-417 AIAALPEVESCM
+417 AQPEVESAM

-439 YTVTSALKPRQFA
+439 YTVTSALTPRQFA

-474 DYGQIVSSIDDYAV
+474 DYGQIVSSIDDYTV
-488 PLLDMITYLKQQK
+488 PLVDIVLFLRDQENAGYIT
-501 DEGYVSLERDMSEML
+501 LERDMSDML
-516 DEMCAELDFGRAQL
+516 DEMCAELEFGLAQL

-539 IYLDLPE
+539 IYLNLPE
-546 EADETFDF
+546 ESEETYEF
-554 LETLRAQAKVFYDDC
+554 LDTLHGIAGAYYSDC

-592 SILSALFVVAV
+592 SILSALFVVVV
-603 LLFTFKSVGLP
+603 LLFTFRSVGLP
-614 ILLIIVIQSSV
+614 LLLIIVIQSSI

-663 SRYFDLKKSMPI
+663 SRYLDLKKSMPI
-675 KEAMVETLNQAFPTI
+675 KEAMIETLNQAFPTI

-743 LLIEK
+743 ILIEK
-748 TAFAIKG
+748 TAFAIKV

-779 IDADVR
+779 VDADIQ
-785 GVFQGSLHAMVESGT
+785 GVFQGSLHAMVESGA
-800 IEVDETRPELPPSEE
+800 IEVDETRAELPP
-815 LAGDGDESET
+815 
-825 GEEKGDDI
+825 GDDTTPADDRGEDTSNED

>member
-1 MEKRSGGS
+1 MDKKSGGS

-21 KTLFFLLFAVLA
+21 KTFFFLAFIVMA
-33 VFCVFSRNWV
+33 VFCAFSRNWV

-64 IMESEFTT
+64 IMDSEFTT

-84 YEAAEK
+84 YDAAAK
-90 LLPRLEAVDGVHS
+90 LAPQIEVINGVHS
-103 VEFDATEDHY
+103 VEFDDTEDHY

-121 VTFDGDTTSAVSEAA
+121 VTFDGDTTSEVSEKT
-136 MDEIKSLLSGYD
+136 MDEIKSLLADYD
-148 CYISSEVGNPLEQ
+148 TYISSEVGNPMEQ
-161 TIKSEMVVVLGIAIF
+161 TIKSEMVVVLGIAVF
-176 IIVAVLLFTSNTYME
+176 IIIAVLLFTSKTYME

-320 AIDKT
+320 LIDKT
-325 HHKSFVPKITLWGK
+325 HHRSFVPKISLWGK
-339 LTVKTRYII
+339 LTVKTRYVI
-348 PPLFLIVAAAAFVF
+348 PPLFLIIAAAAFVF
-362 SNRCP
+362 ANRCP

-395 TDNLVAMLVPSGDY
+395 TDNLVAMLVPSGSY
-409 EKEARLLK
+409 EKEAQLLNVIS
-417 AIAALPEVESCM
+417 AQPEVESAM

-439 YTVTSALKPRQFA
+439 YTVTSALTPRQFA

-474 DYGQIVSSIDDYAV
+474 DYGQIVSSIDDYTV
-488 PLLDMITYLKQQK
+488 PLVDIVLFLRDQENAGYIT
-501 DEGYVSLERDMSEML
+501 LERDMSDML
-516 DEMCAELDFGRAQL
+516 DEMCAELEFGLAQL

-539 IYLDLPE
+539 IYLNLPE
-546 EADETFDF
+546 ESEETYEF
-554 LETLRAQAKVFYDDC
+554 LDTLHGIAGAYYSDC

-592 SILSALFVVAV
+592 SILSALFVVVV
-603 LLFTFKSVGLP
+603 LLFTFRSVGLP
-614 ILLIIVIQSSV
+614 LLLMIVIQSSI

-663 SRYFDLKKSMPI
+663 SRYLDLKKSMPI
-675 KEAMVETLNQAFPTI
+675 KEAMIETLNQAFPTI

-743 LLIEK
+743 ILIEK
-748 TAFAIKG
+748 TAFAIKA

-779 IDADVR
+779 VDADIQ
-785 GVFQGSLHAMVESGT
+785 GVFQGSLHAMVESGA
-800 IEVDETRPELPPSEE
+800 IEVDETRAELPP
-815 LAGDGDESET
+815 
-825 GEEKGDDI
+825 GDDTTPADDRGEDTSNED

>member
-1 MEKRSGGS
+1 MDKKGGGS

-21 KTLFFLLFAVLA
+21 KTFFFLAFIVMA
-33 VFCVFSRNWV
+33 VFCAFSRNWV

-84 YEAAEK
+84 YDAAAK
-90 LLPRLEAVDGVHS
+90 LAPQIEVINGVHS
-103 VEFDATEDHY
+103 VEFDDTEDHY
-113 KNASALFA
+113 KNASALFT
-121 VTFDGDTTSAVSEAA
+121 VTFDGDTTSEVSEKA
-136 MDEIKSLLSGYD
+136 MDEIKSLLADYD
-148 CYISSEVGNPLEQ
+148 TYISSEVGNPLEQ
-161 TIKSEMVVVLGIAIF
+161 TIKSEMVVVLGIAVF
-176 IIVAVLLFTSNTYME
+176 IIIAVLLFTSKTYME

-320 AIDKT
+320 LIDKT
-325 HHKSFVPKITLWGK
+325 HHRSFVPRISLWGK
-339 LTVKTRYII
+339 LTVKTRYVV
-348 PPLFLIVAAAAFVF
+348 PPLFLVIAAAAFVF
-362 SNRCP
+362 ANRCP

-395 TDNLVAMLVPSGDY
+395 TDNLVAMLVPSGNY
-409 EKEARLLK
+409 EKEAKLLN
-417 AIAALPEVESCM
+417 AISALPEVESAM

-439 YTVTSALKPRQFA
+439 YTVTSALTPRQFA

-474 DYGQIVSSIDDYAV
+474 DYGQIVSSIDDYTV
-488 PLLDMITYLKQQK
+488 PLVNMVLYLRDQK
-501 DEGYVSLERDMSEML
+501 DAGYVTLERDMEKTL
-516 DEMCAELDFGRAQL
+516 DDMCAELEFGLAQL

-539 IYLDLPE
+539 IYLNLPE
-546 EADETFDF
+546 ESEETYEF
-554 LETLRAQAKVFYDDC
+554 LDSLHGIAGTYYDDC

-592 SILSALFVVAV
+592 SILSALFVVVV
-603 LLFTFKSVGLP
+603 LLFTFRSVGLP
-614 ILLIIVIQSSV
+614 ILLIIVIQSSI

-663 SRYFDLKKSMPI
+663 SRYLDLKKSMPI
-675 KEAMVETLNQAFPTI
+675 KEAMIETLNQAFPTI

-743 LLIEK
+743 ILIEK
-748 TAFAIKG
+748 TAFAIKA

-779 IDADVR
+779 VDADIQ
-785 GVFQGSLHAMVESGT
+785 GVFQGSLHAMVESGA
-800 IEVDETRPELPPSEE
+800 IEVDETRAELPP
-815 LAGDGDESET
+815 
-825 GEEKGDDI
+825 GDDTTPADDRGEDTSNED

>member
-1 MEKRSGGS
+1 MDKKGGGS

-21 KTLFFLLFAVLA
+21 KTFFFLAFIVMA
-33 VFCVFSRNWV
+33 VFCAFSRNWV

-84 YEAAEK
+84 YDAAAK
-90 LLPRLEAVDGVHS
+90 LAPQIEVINGVHS
-103 VEFDATEDHY
+103 VEFDDTEDHY

-121 VTFDGDTTSAVSEAA
+121 VTFDGDTTSEVSEKA
-136 MDEIKSLLSGYD
+136 MDEIKSLLADYD
-148 CYISSEVGNPLEQ
+148 TYISSEVGNPLEQ
-161 TIKSEMVVVLGIAIF
+161 TIKSEMVVVLGIAVF
-176 IIVAVLLFTSNTYME
+176 IIIAVLLFTSKTYME

-320 AIDKT
+320 LIDKT
-325 HHKSFVPKITLWGK
+325 HHRSFVPKISLWGK
-339 LTVKTRYII
+339 LTVKTRYVV
-348 PPLFLIVAAAAFVF
+348 PPLFLVIAAAAFVF
-362 SNRCP
+362 ANRCP

-395 TDNLVAMLVPSGDY
+395 TDNLVAMLVPSGNY
-409 EKEARLLK
+409 EKEAKLLN
-417 AIAALPEVESCM
+417 AISALPEVESAM

-439 YTVTSALKPRQFA
+439 YTVTSALTPRQFA

-474 DYGQIVSSIDDYAV
+474 DYGQIVSSIDDYTV
-488 PLLDMITYLKQQK
+488 PLVNMVLYLRDQK
-501 DEGYVSLERDMSEML
+501 DAGYVTLERDMEKTL
-516 DEMCAELDFGRAQL
+516 DDMCAELEFGLAQL

-539 IYLDLPE
+539 IYLNLPE
-546 EADETFDF
+546 ESEETYEF
-554 LETLRAQAKVFYDDC
+554 LDSLHGIAGTYYDDC

-592 SILSALFVVAV
+592 SILSALFVVVV
-603 LLFTFKSVGLP
+603 LLFTFRSVGLP
-614 ILLIIVIQSSV
+614 ILLIIVIQSSI

-663 SRYFDLKKSMPI
+663 SRYLDLKKSMPI
-675 KEAMVETLNQAFPTI
+675 KEAMIETLNQAFPTI
-690 ITSGAMLASAGLIIG
+690 ITSGA
-705 RMTSD
+705 
-710 NTISSIGTCL
+710 
-720 GRGTIISI
+720 
-728 FLVMGVLPQILLLGD
+728 
-743 LLIEK
+743 
-748 TAFAIKG
+748 
-755 PEITHVEGS
+755 
-764 TIRLHGRV
+764 
-772 RGQISGF
+772 
-779 IDADVR
+779 
-785 GVFQGSLHAMVESGT
+785 
-800 IEVDETRPELPPSEE
+800 IEVDETRAELPP
-815 LAGDGDESET
+815 
-825 GEEKGDDI
+825 GDDTTPADDRGEDTSNED

>member
-1 MEKRSGGS
+1 MDKKSGGS

-21 KTLFFLLFAVLA
+21 KTFFFLTFIVMAI
-33 VFCVFSRNWV
+33 FCVFSRNWV

-84 YEAAEK
+84 YDAAEK
-90 LLPRLEAVDGVHS
+90 LAPKIGAIDGVHS
-103 VEFDATEDHY
+103 VEFDATEAHY

-121 VTFDGDTTSAVSEAA
+121 VTFDGDTTSEVSEKA
-136 MDEIKSLLSGYD
+136 MDEIKSLLADYD
-148 CYISSEVGNPLEQ
+148 TYISSEVGNPMEQ
-161 TIKSEMVVVLGIAIF
+161 TIKSEMVVVLGIAVF
-176 IIVAVLLFTSNTYME
+176 IIIAVLLFTSKTYME

-281 TLMHFRLGYDMGIVL
+281 SLMHFRLGYDMGIVL
-296 IKAIVMSMLSV
+296 IKAIIMSMLSV

-320 AIDKT
+320 LIDKT
-325 HHKSFVPKITLWGK
+325 HHRSFVPKISLWGK
-339 LTVKTRYII
+339 LTVKTRYVI
-348 PPLFLIVAAAAFVF
+348 PPLFLIIAAAAFVF
-362 SNRCP
+362 ANRCP

-395 TDNLVAMLVPSGDY
+395 TDNLVAMLVPSGSY
-409 EKEARLLK
+409 EKEAQLLNVIS
-417 AIAALPEVESCM
+417 AQPEVESAM

-439 YTVTSALKPRQFA
+439 YTVTSALTPRQFA

-474 DYGQIVSSIDDYAV
+474 DYGQIVSSIDDYTV
-488 PLLDMITYLKQQK
+488 PLVDIVLFLRDQENAGYIT
-501 DEGYVSLERDMSEML
+501 LERDMSDML
-516 DEMCAELDFGRAQL
+516 DEMCAELEFGLAQL

-539 IYLDLPE
+539 IYLNLPE
-546 EADETFDF
+546 ESEETYEF
-554 LETLRAQAKVFYDDC
+554 LDTLHGIAGAYYSDC

-592 SILSALFVVAV
+592 SILSALFVVVV
-603 LLFTFKSVGLP
+603 LLFTFRSVGLP
-614 ILLIIVIQSSV
+614 LLLIIVIQSSI

-663 SRYFDLKKSMPI
+663 SRYFELKKSLPI

-743 LLIEK
+743 ILIEK
-748 TAFAIKG
+748 TAFAIKV

-779 IDADVR
+779 VDADIQ
-785 GVFQGSLHAMVESGT
+785 GVFQGSLHAMVESGA
-800 IEVDETRPELPPSEE
+800 IEVDETRAELPP
-815 LAGDGDESET
+815 
-825 GEEKGDDI
+825 GDDTTPADDRGEDTSNED

>member
-1 MEKRSGGS
+1 
-9 FMQKVA
+9 MQKVA

-21 KTLFFLLFAVLA
+21 KTFFFLTFIVMAI
-33 VFCVFSRNWV
+33 FCVFSRNWV

-84 YEAAEK
+84 YDAAEK
-90 LLPRLEAVDGVHS
+90 LAPKIGAIDGVHS
-103 VEFDATEDHY
+103 VEFDATEAHY

-121 VTFDGDTTSAVSEAA
+121 VTFDGDTTSEVSEKA
-136 MDEIKSLLSGYD
+136 MDEIKSLLADYD
-148 CYISSEVGNPLEQ
+148 TYISSEVGNPMEQ
-161 TIKSEMVVVLGIAIF
+161 TIKSEMVVVLGIAVF
-176 IIVAVLLFTSNTYME
+176 IIIAVLLFTSKTYME

-281 TLMHFRLGYDMGIVL
+281 SLMHFRLGYDMGIVL
-296 IKAIVMSMLSV
+296 IKAIIMSMLSV

-320 AIDKT
+320 LIDKT
-325 HHKSFVPKITLWGK
+325 HHRSFVPKISLWGK
-339 LTVKTRYII
+339 LTVKTRYVI
-348 PPLFLIVAAAAFVF
+348 PPLFLIIAAAAFVF
-362 SNRCP
+362 ANRCP

-395 TDNLVAMLVPSGDY
+395 TDNLVAMLVPSGSY
-409 EKEARLLK
+409 EKEAQLLNVIS
-417 AIAALPEVESCM
+417 AQPEVESAM

-439 YTVTSALKPRQFA
+439 YTVTSALTPRQFA

-474 DYGQIVSSIDDYAV
+474 DYGQIVSSIDDYTV
-488 PLLDMITYLKQQK
+488 PLVDIVLFLRDQENAGYIT
-501 DEGYVSLERDMSEML
+501 LERDMSDML
-516 DEMCAELDFGRAQL
+516 DEMCAELEFGLAQL

-539 IYLDLPE
+539 IYLNLPE
-546 EADETFDF
+546 ESEETYEF
-554 LETLRAQAKVFYDDC
+554 LDTLHGIAGAYYSDC

-592 SILSALFVVAV
+592 SILSALFVVVV
-603 LLFTFKSVGLP
+603 LLFTFRSVGLP
-614 ILLIIVIQSSV
+614 VTLAQLGAGAATDAALLSV
-625 WINFSVPYLTSSNLF
+625 ARLACAGDDT
-640 FISYLIVSA
+640 
-649 IQMGA
+649 MG
-654 NIDYAIVIS
+654 N
-663 SRYFDLKKSMPI
+663 MPCAVTP
-675 KEAMVETLNQAFPTI
+675 ERVAAALRA
-690 ITSGAMLASAGLIIG
+690 A
-705 RMTSD
+705 D
-710 NTISSIGTCL
+710 CL
-720 GRGTIISI
+720 GR
-728 FLVMGVLPQILLLGD
+728 
-743 LLIEK
+743 
-748 TAFAIKG
+748 
-755 PEITHVEGS
+755 
-764 TIRLHGRV
+764 R
-772 RGQISGF
+772 
-779 IDADVR
+779 
-785 GVFQGSLHAMVESGT
+785 
-800 IEVDETRPELPPSEE
+800 
-815 LAGDGDESET
+815 
-825 GEEKGDDI
+825 

>member
-1 MEKRSGGS
+1 MDKKSGGS

-21 KTLFFLLFAVLA
+21 KTFFFLTFIVMAI
-33 VFCVFSRNWV
+33 FCVFSRNWV

-84 YEAAEK
+84 YDAAEK
-90 LLPRLEAVDGVHS
+90 LAPKIGAIDGVRS
-103 VEFDATEDHY
+103 VEFDATEAHY

-121 VTFDGDTTSAVSEAA
+121 VTFDGDTTSEVSEKA
-136 MDEIKSLLSGYD
+136 MDEIKSLLADYD
-148 CYISSEVGNPLEQ
+148 TYISSEVGNPMEQ
-161 TIKSEMVVVLGIAIF
+161 TIKSEMVVVLGIAVF
-176 IIVAVLLFTSNTYME
+176 IIIAVLLFTSKTYME

-281 TLMHFRLGYDMGIVL
+281 SLMHFRLGYDMGIVL
-296 IKAIVMSMLSV
+296 IKAIIMSMLSV

-320 AIDKT
+320 LIDKT
-325 HHKSFVPKITLWGK
+325 HHRSFVPKISLWGK
-339 LTVKTRYII
+339 LTVKTRYVI
-348 PPLFLIVAAAAFVF
+348 PPLFLIIAAAAFVF
-362 SNRCP
+362 ANRCP

-395 TDNLVAMLVPSGDY
+395 TDNLVAMLVPSGSY
-409 EKEARLLK
+409 EKEAQLLNVIS
-417 AIAALPEVESCM
+417 AQPEVESAM

-439 YTVTSALKPRQFA
+439 YTVTSALTPRQFA

-474 DYGQIVSSIDDYAV
+474 DYGQIVSSIDDYTV
-488 PLLDMITYLKQQK
+488 PLVDIVLFLRDQENAGYIT
-501 DEGYVSLERDMSEML
+501 LERDMSDML
-516 DEMCAELDFGRAQL
+516 DEMCAELEFGLAQL

-539 IYLDLPE
+539 IYLNLPE
-546 EADETFDF
+546 ESEETYEF
-554 LETLRAQAKVFYDDC
+554 LDTLHGIAGAYYSDC

-592 SILSALFVVAV
+592 SILSALFVVVV
-603 LLFTFKSVGLP
+603 LLFTFRSVGLP
-614 ILLIIVIQSSV
+614 LLLIIVIQSSI

-663 SRYFDLKKSMPI
+663 SRYLDLKKSMPI
-675 KEAMVETLNQAFPTI
+675 KEAMIETLNQAFPTI

-743 LLIEK
+743 ILIEK
-748 TAFAIKG
+748 TAFAIKV

-779 IDADVR
+779 VDADIQ
-785 GVFQGSLHAMVESGT
+785 GVFQGSLHAMVESGA
-800 IEVDETRPELPPSEE
+800 IEVDETRAELPP
-815 LAGDGDESET
+815 
-825 GEEKGDDI
+825 GDDTTPADDRGEDTSNED

>member
-1 MEKRSGGS
+1 MDKKSGGS

-21 KTLFFLLFAVLA
+21 KTFFFLTFIVMAI
-33 VFCVFSRNWV
+33 FCVFSRNWV

-84 YEAAEK
+84 YDAAEK
-90 LLPRLEAVDGVHS
+90 LAPKIGAIDGVHS
-103 VEFDATEDHY
+103 VEFDATEAHY

-121 VTFDGDTTSAVSEAA
+121 VTFDGDTTSEVSEKA
-136 MDEIKSLLSGYD
+136 MDEIKSLLADYD
-148 CYISSEVGNPLEQ
+148 TYISSEVGNPMEQ
-161 TIKSEMVVVLGIAIF
+161 TIKSEMVVVLGIAVF
-176 IIVAVLLFTSNTYME
+176 IIIAVLLFTSKTYME

-281 TLMHFRLGYDMGIVL
+281 SLMHFRLGYDMGIVL
-296 IKAIVMSMLSV
+296 IKAIIMSMLSV

-320 AIDKT
+320 LIDKT
-325 HHKSFVPKITLWGK
+325 HHRSFVPKISLWGK
-339 LTVKTRYII
+339 MTVKTRYVI
-348 PPLFLIVAAAAFVF
+348 PPLFLIIAAAAFVF
-362 SNRCP
+362 ANRCP

-395 TDNLVAMLVPSGDY
+395 TDNLVAMLVPSGSY
-409 EKEARLLK
+409 EKEAQLLNVIS
-417 AIAALPEVESCM
+417 AQPEVESAM

-439 YTVTSALKPRQFA
+439 YTVTSALTPRQFA

-474 DYGQIVSSIDDYAV
+474 DYGQIVSSIDDYTV
-488 PLLDMITYLKQQK
+488 PLVDIVLFLRDQENAGYIT
-501 DEGYVSLERDMSEML
+501 LERDMSDML
-516 DEMCAELDFGRAQL
+516 DEMCAELEFGLAQL

-539 IYLDLPE
+539 IYLNLPE
-546 EADETFDF
+546 ESEETYEF
-554 LETLRAQAKVFYDDC
+554 LDTLHGIAGAYYSDC

-592 SILSALFVVAV
+592 SILSALFVVVV
-603 LLFTFKSVGLP
+603 LLFTFRSVGLP
-614 ILLIIVIQSSV
+614 LLLIIVIQSSI

-663 SRYFDLKKSMPI
+663 SRYLDLKKSMPI
-675 KEAMVETLNQAFPTI
+675 KEAMIETLNQAFPTI

-743 LLIEK
+743 ILIEK
-748 TAFAIKG
+748 SAFAIKV

-779 IDADVR
+779 VDADIQ
-785 GVFQGSLHAMVESGT
+785 GVFQGSLHAMVESGA
-800 IEVDETRPELPPSEE
+800 IEVDETRAELPP
-815 LAGDGDESET
+815 
-825 GEEKGDDI
+825 GDDTTPADDRGEDTSNED

>member
-1 MEKRSGGS
+1 MDKKSGGS

-21 KTLFFLLFAVLA
+21 KTFFFLAFIVMAI
-33 VFCVFSRNWV
+33 FCAFSRNWV

-54 KDTETRRGLD
+54 EDTETRQGLD

-84 YEAAEK
+84 YDAAAK
-90 LLPRLEAVDGVHS
+90 LVPQIEVINGVHS
-103 VEFDATEDHY
+103 VEFDATEAHY
-113 KNASALFA
+113 KNASALFT
-121 VTFDGDTTSAVSEAA
+121 VTFDGDTTSEVSESA
-136 MDEIKSLLSGYD
+136 MDEIKSLLADYD
-148 CYISSEVGNPLEQ
+148 TYISSEVGNPMEQ
-161 TIKSEMVVVLGIAIF
+161 TIKSEMVVVLGIAVF
-176 IIVAVLLFTSNTYME
+176 IIIAVLLFTSKTYME

-320 AIDKT
+320 LIDKT
-325 HHKSFVPKITLWGK
+325 HHRSFVPKISLWGK

-348 PPLFLIVAAAAFVF
+348 PPLFLIIAAAAFVF
-362 SNRCP
+362 ANRCP

-395 TDNLVAMLVPSGDY
+395 TDNLVAMLVPSGSY
-409 EKEARLLK
+409 EKEAKLLK
-417 AIAALPEVESCM
+417 AIEALPEVKSAM

-439 YTVTSALKPRQFA
+439 YTVTSALTPRQFS

-474 DYGQIVSSIDDYAV
+474 DYGQIVSSIDDYSV
-488 PLLDMITYLKQQK
+488 PLVDIVLYLQDQKNAGYIT
-501 DEGYVSLERDMSEML
+501 LERDMSDML
-516 DEMCAELDFGRAQL
+516 DEMCAELEFGLAQL

-539 IYLDLPE
+539 IYLNLPE
-546 EADETFDF
+546 ESEETYEF
-554 LETLRAQAKVFYDDC
+554 LDTLHGIAGAYYDDC

-592 SILSALFVVAV
+592 SILSALFVVVV
-603 LLFTFKSVGLP
+603 LLFTFRSVGLP
-614 ILLIIVIQSSV
+614 LLLIIVIQSSI

-663 SRYFDLKKSMPI
+663 SRYLDLKKSMPI
-675 KEAMVETLNQAFPTI
+675 KEAMIETLNQAFPTI

-743 LLIEK
+743 ILIEK
-748 TAFAIKG
+748 TAFAIKK

-779 IDADVR
+779 VDADIQ
-785 GVFQGSLHAMVESGT
+785 GVFQGSLHAMVESGA
-800 IEVDETRPELPPSEE
+800 IEVDETRAELPPGTDAEPE
-815 LAGDGDESET
+815 DDR
-825 GEEKGDDI
+825 GEDTSNED

>member
-1 MEKRSGGS
+1 MDKKGGSS

-21 KTLFFLLFAVLA
+21 KTFFFLAFIVMA
-33 VFCVFSRNWV
+33 VFCAFSRNWV

-64 IMESEFTT
+64 IMDSEFTT

-84 YEAAEK
+84 YDAAAK
-90 LLPRLEAVDGVHS
+90 LAPQIEVINGVHS
-103 VEFDATEDHY
+103 VEFDDTEDHY

-121 VTFDGDTTSAVSEAA
+121 VTFDGDTTSEVSEKA
-136 MDEIKSLLSGYD
+136 MDEIKSLLADYD
-148 CYISSEVGNPLEQ
+148 TYISSEVGNPMEQ
-161 TIKSEMVVVLGIAIF
+161 TIKSEMVVVLGIAVF
-176 IIVAVLLFTSNTYME
+176 IIIAVLLFTSKTYME

-320 AIDKT
+320 LIDKT
-325 HHKSFVPKITLWGK
+325 HHRSFVPKISLWGK
-339 LTVKTRYII
+339 LTVKTRYVI
-348 PPLFLIVAAAAFVF
+348 PPLFLIIAAAAFVF
-362 SNRCP
+362 ANRCP

-395 TDNLVAMLVPSGDY
+395 TDNLVAMLVPSGNY
-409 EKEARLLK
+409 EKEAKLLN
-417 AIAALPEVESCM
+417 AISALPEVESAM

-439 YTVTSALKPRQFA
+439 YTVTSALTPRQFA

-474 DYGQIVSSIDDYAV
+474 DYGQIVSSIDDYTV
-488 PLLDMITYLKQQK
+488 PLVNMVLYLRDQK
-501 DEGYVSLERDMSEML
+501 DAGYVTLERDMEKTL
-516 DEMCAELDFGRAQL
+516 DDMCAELEFGLAQL

-539 IYLDLPE
+539 IYLNLPE
-546 EADETFDF
+546 ESEETYEF
-554 LETLRAQAKVFYDDC
+554 LDSLHGIAGTYYDDC

-592 SILSALFVVAV
+592 SILSALFVVVV
-603 LLFTFKSVGLP
+603 LLFTFRSVGLP
-614 ILLIIVIQSSV
+614 LLLIIVIQSSI

-663 SRYFDLKKSMPI
+663 SRYLDLKKSMPI
-675 KEAMVETLNQAFPTI
+675 KEAMIETLNQAFPTI

-743 LLIEK
+743 ILIEK
-748 TAFAIKG
+748 TAFAIKA

-779 IDADVR
+779 VDADIQ
-785 GVFQGSLHAMVESGT
+785 GVFQGSLHAMVESGA
-800 IEVDETRPELPPSEE
+800 IEVDETRAELPP
-815 LAGDGDESET
+815 
-825 GEEKGDDI
+825 GDDTTPADDRGEDTSNED

>member
-1 MEKRSGGS
+1 MDKKSGGS

-21 KTLFFLLFAVLA
+21 KTFFFLTFIVMAI
-33 VFCVFSRNWV
+33 FCVFSRNWV

-84 YEAAEK
+84 YDAAAK
-90 LLPRLEAVDGVHS
+90 LAPQIEVINGVHS
-103 VEFDATEDHY
+103 VEFDDTEDHY

-121 VTFDGDTTSAVSEAA
+121 VTFDGDTTSEVSEKA
-136 MDEIKSLLSGYD
+136 MDEIKSLLADYD
-148 CYISSEVGNPLEQ
+148 TYISSEVGNPMEQ
-161 TIKSEMVVVLGIAIF
+161 TIKSEMVVVLGIAVF
-176 IIVAVLLFTSNTYME
+176 IIIAVLLFTSKTYME

-281 TLMHFRLGYDMGIVL
+281 SLMHFRLGYDMGIVL
-296 IKAIVMSMLSV
+296 IKAIIMSMLSV

-320 AIDKT
+320 LIDKT
-325 HHKSFVPKITLWGK
+325 HHRSFVPKISLWGK
-339 LTVKTRYII
+339 LTVKTRYVI
-348 PPLFLIVAAAAFVF
+348 PPLFLIIAAAAFVF
-362 SNRCP
+362 ANRCP

-395 TDNLVAMLVPSGDY
+395 TDNLVAMLVPSGSY
-409 EKEARLLK
+409 EKEAQLLNVIS
-417 AIAALPEVESCM
+417 AQPEVESAM

-439 YTVTSALKPRQFA
+439 YTVTSALTPRQFA

-474 DYGQIVSSIDDYAV
+474 DYGQIVSSIDDYTV
-488 PLLDMITYLKQQK
+488 PLVDIVLFLRDQENAGYIT
-501 DEGYVSLERDMSEML
+501 LERDMSDML
-516 DEMCAELDFGRAQL
+516 DEMCAELEFGLAQL

-539 IYLDLPE
+539 IYLNLPE
-546 EADETFDF
+546 ESEETYEF
-554 LETLRAQAKVFYDDC
+554 LDTLHGIAGAYYSDC

-592 SILSALFVVAV
+592 SILSALFVVVV
-603 LLFTFKSVGLP
+603 LLFTFRSVGLP
-614 ILLIIVIQSSV
+614 LLLMIVIQSSI

-663 SRYFDLKKSMPI
+663 SRYLDLKKSMPI
-675 KEAMVETLNQAFPTI
+675 KEAMIETLNQAFPTI

-743 LLIEK
+743 ILIEK
-748 TAFAIKG
+748 TAFAIKV

-779 IDADVR
+779 VDADIQ
-785 GVFQGSLHAMVESGT
+785 GVFQGSLHAMVESGA
-800 IEVDETRPELPPSEE
+800 IEVDETRAELPP
-815 LAGDGDESET
+815 
-825 GEEKGDDI
+825 GDDTTPADDRGEDTSNED